1 MILRA
6 TALGLFVF
14 TPSLEAAQVKA
25 VPARSVQ
32 KIQALGYT
40 YEGVVDGVVFDDQ
53 DPSAAEGAAPVPS
66 GPAKKLSPRA
76 EKLKKLEYDRRP
88 SSILKAWANP
98 PKPKEEAKPVEA
110 AKPGDAPASPASPA
124 GETKPSEPPKEE
136 KK

>member
-25 VPARSVQ
+25 VPARSIQ

-40 YEGVVDGVVFDDQ
+40 YDGVVFDDQ
-53 DPSAAEGAAPVPS
+53 DPSAVEGAAPVPS

-98 PKPKEEAKPVEA
+98 PKSKKEEPTPAQPT
-110 AKPGDAPASPASPA
+110 PPAPPP
-124 GETKPSEPPKEE
+124 PEPPPPT
-136 KK
+136 